1 VQNITLHVWQ
11 NDEAAIS
18 HLVLWHNSLHQ
29 GKITG
34 KQLVNYGDPCFF
46 LNKA

>member
-1 VQNITLHVWQ
+1 MFGKMMKRPS
-11 NDEAAIS
+11 AI